1 MESKF
6 CSDEELRDFLAKDGN
21 HIIWAYITR
30 YCKGL
35 DKDDCWQECC
45 IAVARA
51 LGMYNPA
58 SGVKKTTYVIQAI
71 QNQIKMM
78 IRSHTTQKQMFN
90 REAASADDEPAL
102 HEEEYDLEESV
113 ITKIVMDSRTKALL
127 EAIEIA
133 DLSSRERLVI
143 RLTLRDKK
151 QQELGKEI
159 GLSQGQVSKLKKQA
173 MSKIKIVLE
182 AHNWDGIS
190 ADFRDEEFLKER
202 VACSV

>member
-21 HIIWAYITR
+21 RIIWAYITR

-35 DKDDCWQECC
+35 EKDDCWQECS
-45 IAVARA
+45 IAAARA

-78 IRSHTTQKQMFN
+78 IRSHTTQKQTFN
-90 REAASADDEPAL
+90 REATSADDEPTL
-102 HEEEYDLEESV
+102 HEEEYDLEEAV

-190 ADFRDEEFLKER
+190 ADFKDEEFLKER
-202 VACSV
+202 VTCSV